1 MRRTYGDFY
10 SFHTKVSLPSLSLS
24 HSLTHSLSH
33 SLTHSHAWPQN
44 IGRGPDVIF
53 GRLEYFQDIKHTFN
67 VYTLQLVQCR
77 DNKDTEAPSQQPQWH
92 AHSNTAR
99 LILCFHISS
108 SLTPTPPSLPL
119 SHSPSLPF
127 SPSLS
132 LSLPLPFSPFL
143 SPSPSL
149 PLPCSMFQL
158 LDQFPGEG
166 GQRNKKDRMIPFLP
180 GKSYPRILT
189 NRNNRD
195 LAEKRLPE
203 LHRYAK

>member
-1 MRRTYGDFY
+1 M
-10 SFHTKVSLPSLSLS
+10 
-24 HSLTHSLSH
+24 
-33 SLTHSHAWPQN
+33 
-44 IGRGPDVIF
+44 IF
-53 GRLEYFQDIKHTFN
+53 GRLEYFQDIKHTFD

-92 AHSNTAR
+92 AHSDTAR
-99 LILCFHISS
+99 LILCFHVSS
-108 SLTPTPPSLPL
+108 SLTPTSLSLSPSLPLPLSLRLHRSSLSGTHIATQPDLFCAFMSLPLLLPPLSPSLPL
-119 SHSPSLPF
+119 S
-127 SPSLS
+127 LS
-132 LSLPLPFSPFL
+132 L
-143 SPSPSL
+143 SPSPSP

-166 GQRNKKDRMIPFLP
+166 GQKNKKDRMIPFLP